1 MSNEQANQLLQQGI
15 AAARAG
21 EKDQA
26 RRFITNA
33 IKLDPL
39 NEMAWLWMSSVAN
52 DDNERIFCL
61 RKVLEINPNN
71 PNAIKGMQKLGQTPP
86 GSGGLK
92 RLSQS
97 GSLPSPTPP
106 STGRIK
112 PLTGPITPP
121 TPGNPDPN
129 LPPRTTS
136 GLRRLGTQ
144 APPSQQPPT
153 PPPTPASGGIGG
165 LGSPLSQ
172 IPTGGLGTP
181 RTGNLAGMPMPPVPI
196 IDERRLNAALSG
208 VERTLSGY
216 REVPAGDL
224 PFNWVEKT
232 RNRIGEL
239 GETALRVRI
248 AVMLGI
254 AVLILGGLGFGA
266 FSLIT
271 SLTGGNAANL
281 FNTATPSPTAT
292 PTATATP
299 GLTATPS
306 RTPRAAV
313 TATRTPNFPPGSVF
327 NRQPTPLYPNVRTRP
342 MQQALALFTEGKYA
356 DALAILEDER
366 KGGELIKDENYYSV
380 IYYMVLA
387 HLAEKQPNRAAALL
401 DANRNPDSPSF
412 RAARAELAF
421 ARGDFPTALTDATE
435 ALRGDPQF
443 VRAAVIAAQIQTRN
457 RNFAAA
463 RRLLNDAIA
472 DNPQNVV
479 LLVER
484 ARTQLAAGNPADAV
498 ADGELALYIDPVN
511 REAFVVRNEALL
523 AAAAAEPDP
532 DLRVEA
538 YGRAVVGAQG
548 FLLFYPG
555 ETLAWVQLGR
565 ARQGEGNLLEAL
577 NAYSQAVVVDTTSE
591 DARQAFE
598 ARGRLLLARRQY
610 ELARADFESANRIR
624 ESADLTRLHLEASR
638 GMGDYVAALDDA
650 SFLLK
655 TAPNDTSLIAL
666 QYELLTLAWAR
677 GQLDKGQFEAAGA
690 ALTDEKILALGAT
703 DQPAV
708 YLYRGVL
715 RYESEQYADALTD
728 LNRALAARSEWV
740 GHEYRAR
747 ALLALGRDSEAIRDL
762 QWLAFWRGVYNY
774 PPAQGLDENL
784 ATLSAR
790 LPTET
795 ATPTAT
801 LTPSNTPTP
810 SHTPTASNTPTITL
824 TPSRT
829 LSPTRTPTIT
839 RTPTLTR
846 TPTRGPS
853 PTPTLDGG

>member
-1 MSNEQANQLLQQGI
+1 
-15 AAARAG
+15 
-21 EKDQA
+21 
-26 RRFITNA
+26 
-33 IKLDPL
+33 
-39 NEMAWLWMSSVAN
+39 
-52 DDNERIFCL
+52 
-61 RKVLEINPNN
+61 
-71 PNAIKGMQKLGQTPP
+71 
-86 GSGGLK
+86 
-92 RLSQS
+92 
-97 GSLPSPTPP
+97 
-106 STGRIK
+106 
-112 PLTGPITPP
+112 
-121 TPGNPDPN
+121 
-129 LPPRTTS
+129 
-136 GLRRLGTQ
+136 
-144 APPSQQPPT
+144 
-153 PPPTPASGGIGG
+153 
-165 LGSPLSQ
+165 
-172 IPTGGLGTP
+172 
-181 RTGNLAGMPMPPVPI
+181 
-196 IDERRLNAALSG
+196 
-208 VERTLSGY
+208 
-216 REVPAGDL
+216 
-224 PFNWVEKT
+224 
-232 RNRIGEL
+232 
-239 GETALRVRI
+239 
-248 AVMLGI
+248 
-254 AVLILGGLGFGA
+254 
-266 FSLIT
+266 
-271 SLTGGNAANL
+271 
-281 FNTATPSPTAT
+281 
-292 PTATATP
+292 
-299 GLTATPS
+299 
-306 RTPRAAV
+306 
-313 TATRTPNFPPGSVF
+313 
-327 NRQPTPLYPNVRTRP
+327 
-342 MQQALALFTEGKYA
+342 
-356 DALAILEDER
+356 
-366 KGGELIKDENYYSV
+366 
-380 IYYMVLA
+380 
-387 HLAEKQPNRAAALL
+387 
-401 DANRNPDSPSF
+401 
-412 RAARAELAF
+412 
-421 ARGDFPTALTDATE
+421 
-435 ALRGDPQF
+435 
-443 VRAAVIAAQIQTRN
+443 
-457 RNFAAA
+457 
-463 RRLLNDAIA
+463 
-472 DNPQNVV
+472 
-479 LLVER
+479 
-484 ARTQLAAGNPADAV
+484 
-498 ADGELALYIDPVN
+498 
-511 REAFVVRNEALL
+511 
-523 AAAAAEPDP
+523 
-532 DLRVEA
+532 
-538 YGRAVVGAQG
+538 
-548 FLLFYPG
+548 
-555 ETLAWVQLGR
+555 VQLGR

-610 ELARADFESANRIR
+610 ELARADFEAANRIR

-703 DQPAV
+703 DQPAA